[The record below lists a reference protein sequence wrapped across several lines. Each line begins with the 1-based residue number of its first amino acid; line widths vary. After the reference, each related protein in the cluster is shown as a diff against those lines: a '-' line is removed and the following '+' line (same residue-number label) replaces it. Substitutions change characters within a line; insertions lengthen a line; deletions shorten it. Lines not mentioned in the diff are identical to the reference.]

1 VNSSRVPRLLTLP
14 VSVDDVRELHVGDEV
29 LFSGRVLTARQAGH
43 AHLARALDPRLA
55 ALLAGRFLYHCA
67 PIVAQDPETHAW
79 RVVAAGPS
87 TSAREEAY
95 EADVIQRYGVRGVV
109 GKGGMGPATLAAL
122 RAHGAVY
129 LHAVGGLATALA
141 RRVTRVNGV
150 HLLDELG
157 VSEALWDL
165 EVSEFPA
172 IVTMDAHGESLHA
185 TLEGEYAAARALLER
200 KSV

>member
-1 VNSSRVPRLLTLP
+1 MTRRLTLP
-14 VSVDDVRELHVGDEV
+14 VSEDEIRELRVGDEV
-29 LFSGRVLTARQAGH
+29 LFSGRILTARQAGH
-43 AHLARALDPRLA
+43 AYLARAFDPRLA
-55 ALLAGRFLYHCA
+55 AILAGGFLYHCA
-67 PIVAQDPETHAW
+67 PIVAQDPGTHAW

-87 TSAREEAY
+87 TSSREEAY
-95 EADVIQRYGVRGVV
+95 EAEVVRRYGVRGVV

-122 RAHGAVY
+122 REHGAVY

-165 EVSEFPA
+165 DVAEFPA
-172 IVTMDAHGESLHA
+172 IVTMDAHGDSLHA
-185 TLEGEYAAARALLER
+185 TLEGEDAAARALLER

>member
-1 VNSSRVPRLLTLP
+1 MTTVLTLP
-14 VSVDDVRELHVGDEV
+14 VSEDDVRALHVGDEV
-29 LFSGRVLTARQAGH
+29 LFSGRILTARQGGH
-43 AHLARALDPRLA
+43 AHLARAFDPALA
-55 ALLAGRFLYHCA
+55 KLLAGRFIYHCA
-67 PIVAQDPETHAW
+67 PIVAQDPESHAW

-87 TSAREEAY
+87 TSAREEPY
-95 EADVIQRYGVRGVV
+95 EAEVVARYGVRGIV
-109 GKGGMGPATLAAL
+109 GKGGMGPATQAAL

-141 RRVTRVNGV
+141 RRVIRVHGV

-157 VSEALWDL
+157 VAEALWDL
-165 EVSEFPA
+165 EVGDFPA

-185 TLEGEYAAARALLER
+185 KLEGEAARALLAR

>member
-1 VNSSRVPRLLTLP
+1 MTRVLTLP
-14 VSVDDVRELHVGDEV
+14 VSEDAARELHVGDEV
-29 LFSGRVLTARQAGH
+29 LFSGRILTARQAGH
-43 AHLARALDPRLA
+43 AHLARALDPKLA
-55 ALLAGRFLYHCA
+55 ALLAGGFIYHCA
-67 PIVAQDPETHAW
+67 PIVAQDPQTRAW

-95 EADVIQRYGVRGVV
+95 EGEVVARYGVRGIV

-141 RRVTRVNGV
+141 RRVTRVHGV

-157 VSEALWDL
+157 VAEALWDL
-165 EVSEFPA
+165 EVTDFPA
-172 IVTMDAHGESLHA
+172 IVTMDAHGDSLHA
-185 TLEGEYAAARALLER
+185 TLEGEDAAARALLER

>member
-1 VNSSRVPRLLTLP
+1 MTKHLTLP
-14 VSVDDVRELHVGDEV
+14 VAEDLVRDLRVGDEV
-29 LFSGRVLTARQAGH
+29 LFSGRILTARQAGH
-43 AHLARALDPRLA
+43 AHLARALDPKLA
-55 ALLAGRFLYHCA
+55 VLLAGGLIYHCA

-95 EADVIQRYGVRGVV
+95 EAEVMARYGVRAIV
-109 GKGGMGPATLAAL
+109 GKGGMGPETLAAL

-141 RRVTRVNGV
+141 RRVIRVHGV

-157 VSEALWDL
+157 VAEALWDL
-165 EVSEFPA
+165 EVSDFPA
-172 IVTMDAHGESLHA
+172 IVTMDAHGDSLHA